1 MRVWGYFRIHAF
13 RSIDYR
19 SLSSKQASFASE
31 SAILW
36 CAEKQVGVHGPSD
49 GNTETYA
56 DRIGAAPGESFWKY
70 ARRDRHLLWIN
81 SALHPSGV
89 AKFNTSFGWEKGG
102 NVISAGWQVTLCV
115 TAAAH
120 EVRRAERSATWNAL
134 PDHIR
139 AVADPVKFRKLLK
152 SHYFSQDFNI
162 CWFLCFLGLLAF
174 GWLL

>member
-19 SLSSKQASFASE
+19 SLSSEQASFASE
-31 SAILW
+31 SPMLW
-36 CAEKQVGVHGPSD
+36 CAEKQVGLHGPSD

-56 DRIGAAPGESFWKY
+56 DRIGGAPGESFWKY

-81 SALHPSGV
+81 SALHPSEV
-89 AKFNTSFGWEKGG
+89 AEFSTSFGWEKGG

-120 EVRRAERSATWNAL
+120 EVRRAGVLTYGSCHLERSAR
-134 PDHIR
+134 PHPR
-139 AVADPVKFRKLLK
+139 R
-152 SHYFSQDFNI
+152 
-162 CWFLCFLGLLAF
+162 
-174 GWLL
+174 GWSCQVPKTAEITLF